1 MPHNLGMAYRTTLMR
16 MALVVLVLGTAVSCS
31 TQSQR
36 DESEPQVTI
45 ERDEDDKP
53 QTPAEEPADDVAG
66 PGLQEPATPP
76 GARPKRDP
84 SPGPNDSDTPGAGVA
99 AQPPAATPEPAPQRA
114 LADARQVQAQVMDFA
129 DELTLRLAET
139 LDAIESG
146 SQSVEARTIAHRL
159 KYTVAHGA
167 TIIAAA
173 QNPRIALVDMYVMIK
188 IQRDLLERNIVPKH
202 FPNEGQ
208 RLKEV
213 FGTSEREIRRLAERA
228 LTPENLAT
236 IDEIIAKWLKEN
248 PDRVYAGYVR
258 LAEFS
263 AARQVTALQTG
274 QGRSGN
280 VLGFLALDPLAGLD
294 PTTREI
300 EQARLLAE
308 RAFFYM
314 QRMPTLISWQ
324 AELLVMDTVSEPESR
339 RVLASV
345 QSLTAS
351 VEQITRDVNELNERF
366 PTLISE
372 ERQAILES
380 LNTTIDEQR
389 ERAIDQTLAG
399 LSDERKA
406 LIDQLSE
413 QEEQL
418 RPLITDLRQTV
429 DSTTAL
435 SESVRGTTAQFEQLA
450 KLLNLDEPKDPDAEP
465 TSIKD
470 VTEALRETTRA
481 VEELV
486 KLSESIKGTTDPV
499 VLEERLQMIEQRL
512 VNAEQSA
519 NRIMDRAFRLALTLV
534 IVLVVGLLVVVV
546 VGVWLRGRKGKPAA

>member
-1 MPHNLGMAYRTTLMR
+1 M
-16 MALVVLVLGTAVSCS
+16 VLVLGTVVSCS

-36 DESEPQVTI
+36 NPSEPQVTI

-66 PGLQEPATPP
+66 PGVQEPATPP
-76 GARPKRDP
+76 GVQPGREP
-84 SPGPNDSDTPGAGVA
+84 SPGPDDSDEPA
-99 AQPPAATPEPAPQRA
+99 ADAPVEPPAATPDPAPQRA

-129 DELTLRLAET
+129 DEMMLRLAESV
-139 LDAIESG
+139 DVIESR
-146 SQSVEARTIAHRL
+146 SQNVEARTMAQRL

-202 FPNEGQ
+202 FPNEGE
-208 RLKEV
+208 RLLELFKR
-213 FGTSEREIRRLAERA
+213 SETEIRRLAERA
-228 LTPENLAT
+228 LTPENLAI

-339 RVLASV
+339 RVLESV

-351 VEQITRDVNELNERF
+351 VEQITRDVNELNTRF

-399 LSDERKA
+399 ISDERKA
-406 LIDQLSE
+406 LIDQLSA

-418 RPLITDLRQTV
+418 RPLVTDLRQMV

-435 SESVRGTTAQFEQLA
+435 SDSVRSTTEQFEQLA

-512 VNAEQSA
+512 VNAENSA

-546 VGVWLRGRKGKPAA
+546 VSAWMRGRKARPAA